1 MHTKIFNFFIKRYNL
16 KISESNISSFSG
28 YTLEAQ
34 KSLFDNIKPLFSNK
48 PLMVVANKKDVWTD
62 NLTDEKKAIMD
73 SFEPELV
80 TTLISFEVARSS
92 LVGQALGW

>member
-1 MHTKIFNFFIKRYNL
+1 MSAT
-16 KISESNISSFSG
+16 SNHDPLCSG

-48 PLMVVANKKDVWTD
+48 PLMVIANKKDVWND

-73 SFEPELV
+73 SFEAELV
-80 TTLISFEVARSS
+80 TIGCCQQKFED
-92 LVGQALGW
+92 ALQFFR